1 MLPFARPED
10 DAVAQRSLMLVERG
24 MRERSAPVCS
34 SSGEAGAQRS
44 RMLALSGEAGVRR
57 SRMLVERRSGSKA
70 IASAR

>member
-24 MRERSAPVCS
+24 MRERSAPVYS